1 VTGGRVTLSVST
13 TVVGVDVFVSMSVE
27 IIVVGDAGDPFA
39 PAAVEPPS
47 TATTE
52 YDALLTRGTAFR

>member
-1 VTGGRVTLSVST
+1 MTGGRVTLSVST
-13 TVVGVDVFVSMSVE
+13 TVFGSEVFVSMSVE

-39 PAAVEPPS
+39 PGAVEPPS

-52 YDALLTRGTAFR
+52 YDDLLTRGST